1 MTGARGE
8 LLATGRLGPMGAA
21 LLYETVGAVAHA
33 RNFKPPDGHI
43 KWDRSAIEG
52 VAHEV
57 VAGPRGV
64 KRLTDLL
71 IRSTDEESFERQL
84 HGAVL
89 NVLRDLGRRTDMGA
103 LVRRV
108 TEVLTDSAAFRPV
121 GAAGQRR
128 WTLADGADAPSQI
141 SERVLMT
148 AANGVR
154 DISVPRWNSAKR
166 RSPQADFDSF
176 ERLLAAILTAAQGS
190 VRAADLAKA
199 CLARLDPAH
208 VPLVVSLDVLEYTPD
223 SLDSETEDQTLNRV
237 VAHQQ
242 VDALSDR
249 ERLLLA
255 TMDRT
260 VREAAAALSMGHSHC
275 GALRR
280 QLTTHLTRLL
290 GADPD
295 GEAIMREMLRYAQEW
310 MSNRTEGQGATS

>member
-1 MTGARGE
+1 MTGARSE

-33 RNFKPPDGHI
+33 RNFKPPEGHTT
-43 KWDRSAIEG
+43 WDRSAIEG

-64 KRLTDLL
+64 KRLTDIM
-71 IRSTDEESFERQL
+71 IRSTDEESFEGQL

-121 GAAGQRR
+121 GAAGQRW
-128 WTLADGADAPSQI
+128 WTLVDGADAPSQI
-141 SERVLMT
+141 SERVQMT
-148 AANGVR
+148 AANGVG
-154 DISVPRWNSAKR
+154 DISVPRWNSGSR

-176 ERLLAAILTAAQGS
+176 ERLLTAILTAAKGS

-199 CLARLDPAH
+199 CLARLDPVH

-223 SLDSETEDQTLNRV
+223 SLGSETEDQTLNRV
-237 VAHQQ
+237 VAREQ

-260 VREAAAALSMGHSHC
+260 VREAAGVLGMGHSQC

-290 GADPD
+290 AVDPD

-310 MSNRTEGQGATS
+310 MSNRTEGQDATS

>member
-21 LLYETVGAVAHA
+21 LLYDTVGAVARA
-33 RNFKPPDGHI
+33 RNFKPPEGHTV
-43 KWDRSAIEG
+43 WDRSAVEG

-71 IRSTDEESFERQL
+71 IRSTDEESFARQL

-103 LVRRV
+103 LIRRV
-108 TEVLTDSAAFRPV
+108 TEVLSDSAAFRPV

-128 WTLADGADAPSQI
+128 WTLADGAEAPSQV

-148 AANGVR
+148 AASGVGE
-154 DISVPRWNSAKR
+154 ISVPRWNSATR

-176 ERLLAAILTAAQGS
+176 ERLLVAILTAAQGS
-190 VRAADLAKA
+190 VRAVDLAKA

-208 VPLVVSLDVLEYTPD
+208 VPLVVRLDVLEYTPD
-223 SLDSETEDQTLNRV
+223 SLGSETEEQTLNRI
-237 VAHQQ
+237 VARQL

-255 TMDRT
+255 TMDHT
-260 VREAAAALSMGHSHC
+260 VRVAAAALDMGHSQC
-275 GALRR
+275 GTLRR

-290 GADPD
+290 ATDSD
-295 GEAIMREMLRYAQEW
+295 GEAILREMLRYAQEW
-310 MSNRTEGQGATS
+310 MSNRTERQDATS